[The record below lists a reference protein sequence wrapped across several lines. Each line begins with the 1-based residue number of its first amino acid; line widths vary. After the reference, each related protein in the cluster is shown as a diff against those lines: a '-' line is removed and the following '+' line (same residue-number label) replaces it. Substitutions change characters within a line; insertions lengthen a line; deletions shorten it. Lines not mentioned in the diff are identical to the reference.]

1 MTLCDE
7 CAAVQGAKVASRPSP
22 CFVTRPRGEG
32 KASQRGSLEETP
44 GPNHYNPRHALTHG
58 ATPQY
63 SVSCY
68 FTAPLLLRCT
78 VATPLQPPPAGT
90 ASAQVPKTNFKSRA
104 VSEDASE
111 ATDSPQRPKS
121 AMRADKTPSTE
132 KTPKAGKGGK
142 GSKAAHRV
150 RRSLAVC

>member
-1 MTLCDE
+1 MLCDT
-7 CAAVQGAKVASRPSP
+7 ASR
-22 CFVTRPRGEG
+22 RGQSVATG
-32 KASQRGSLEETP
+32 FAGRDTWAKSLQPAARTDTWSHTAVFCELLLHCTV
-44 GPNHYNPRHALTHG
+44 
-58 ATPQY
+58 ATPLHRCY
-63 SVSCY
+63 S
-68 FTAPLLLRCT
+68 TAPLLLRCT